1 MTSPDILLNINSD
14 QTRQLLEF
22 PELIET
28 LRAAFAA
35 EIHVPLRHHHFLPQP
50 DGTTATL
57 LLMPSWSEEYI
68 GIKLV
73 TIFPGNTKRNIPGL
87 YSTYLLCD
95 SLTGKHLALIDGNQ
109 ITVRRTV
116 AASALA
122 ASYLSRE
129 NASNLLVIG
138 AGRVASHLPYAYK
151 AVRPIQKVKVW
162 DINAALAAHMVN
174 NLKADGFDA
183 EVAQDL
189 KSAVEQADIVTSA
202 TLSREALIHGEWLRP
217 GVHIDM
223 IGGFTPE
230 MRESDDAVFANAAVF
245 VDSMDAL
252 EEAGDL
258 MSPIKNGVL
267 NVDKINTLPMLCKQ
281 TTAGRTSNAQ
291 ITVFKA
297 VGTALSDIA
306 SAALV
311 YRKYSRPQ

>member
-1 MTSPDILLNINSD
+1 MSIPDIFLNINSD

-22 PELIET
+22 PELIQT
-28 LRAAFAA
+28 LRLAFAA
-35 EIHVPLRHHHFLPQP
+35 EVHVPLRHHHFLPQP

-57 LLMPSWSEEYI
+57 LLMPGWSEQYI

-73 TIFPGNTKRNIPGL
+73 TIFPGNSKRNIPGL

-95 SLTGKHLALIDGNQ
+95 SETGKHLALIDGNQ

-122 ASYLSRE
+122 ASYLSRKDS
-129 NASNLLVIG
+129 SNLLVIG

-151 AVRPIQKVKVW
+151 AIRPIQKVKIW
-162 DINAALAAHMVN
+162 DINTALAAKMVETLN
-174 NLKADGFDA
+174 ADGFQA
-183 EVAQDL
+183 EVAKDL
-189 KSAVEQADIVTSA
+189 KSAVEQTDIVTSA
-202 TLSREALIHGEWLRP
+202 TLSREALIRGEWLRP
-217 GVHIDM
+217 GIHVDM
-223 IGGFTPE
+223 IGGFTPD
-230 MRESDDAVFANAAVF
+230 MRESDDAVFANAEVF

-258 MSPIKNGVL
+258 ISPIKAGVL
-267 NVDKINTLPMLCKQ
+267 KTEKIKTLPMLCKQ
-281 TTAGRTSNAQ
+281 TTTGRTLEEQ

-311 YRKYSRPQ
+311 YRKSSRT